1 VISEY
6 AWSVDRNKTVIKI
19 LISMFDF
26 YSSFMALFGDSA
38 TGESQTGGLATG
50 LSAMGLAPEVTS
62 APTNSTP
69 AAAAVP
75 QMPAPQ
81 PVQYEQFS
89 REFMA
94 VSGQDNFDGFR
105 MEAGK
110 NVTKNLQTSHSL
122 FLGTQL
128 RENGY
133 LYQFGPTFHTNDGKT
148 TIVGRVGLDGGVNA
162 RLIQKLGDSFEAKIN
177 VNSNLQDS
185 QRNMSE
191 IGLDYY
197 GSNWACSNKLVYQG
211 TWILNSSISQEI
223 TRNLS
228 LGGELTYVTANGV
241 SIAGVGARYVAN
253 NNYWSATIGRQ
264 PDFKNGPHLNTH
276 SAKVQFLRRVS
287 DRLSL
292 GTELEVTSDRESQM
306 RLVSEYAFRH
316 ARVQGMI
323 DTSGKVSAFVSDFMG
338 FGLSGSIDYMKNDYK
353 FGFMMHVVPPPEQPQ
368 Q

>member
-1 VISEY
+1 
-6 AWSVDRNKTVIKI
+6 
-19 LISMFDF
+19 
-26 YSSFMALFGDSA
+26 
-38 TGESQTGGLATG
+38 
-50 LSAMGLAPEVTS
+50 
-62 APTNSTP
+62 
-69 AAAAVP
+69 
-75 QMPAPQ
+75 
-81 PVQYEQFS
+81 
-89 REFMA
+89 MA

-105 MEAGK
+105 IEAGK

-128 RENGY
+128 REAGY
-133 LYQFGPTFHTNDGKT
+133 LYQFGPTYHTTDGKT
-148 TIVGRVGLDGGVNA
+148 TVVGRVGLDGGVNA
-162 RLIQKLGDSFEAKIN
+162 RLIQKIGESVELKVN

-191 IGLDYY
+191 IGMDYY

-211 TWILNSSISQEI
+211 TWILNSSISQEV

-241 SIAGVGARYVAN
+241 SIAGVGARYVLN
-253 NNYWSATIGRQ
+253 NNILSATLGRQ
-264 PDFKNGPHLNTH
+264 PDFKNGPHMNTH
-276 SAKVQFLRRVS
+276 SAKMQFLRRVS
-287 DRLSL
+287 ERLTL
-292 GTELEVTSDRESQM
+292 GSELEVTSERESQM

-353 FGFMMHVVPPPEQPQ
+353 FGFMMHVVPQPDQPQ